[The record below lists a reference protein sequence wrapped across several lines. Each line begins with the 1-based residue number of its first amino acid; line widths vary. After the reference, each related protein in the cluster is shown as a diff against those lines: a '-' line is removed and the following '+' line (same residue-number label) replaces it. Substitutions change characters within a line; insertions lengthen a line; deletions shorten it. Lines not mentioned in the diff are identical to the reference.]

1 LLISCSFMYVPRVP
15 PRKRRPLAPRYGAA
29 RIELVEPLVPV
40 GAVRAHGTDRFPAF
54 FTFQVFDEE
63 LPYTVVLHVQTN
75 SQGSAPTGA
84 QVVPLPGGWD
94 WEQPLPAV
102 KTVLQ
107 EMELDDFVADAVGAV
122 VADAARISWRDALSE
137 DPAVREA
144 AQRRLQVAV
153 NAAKGYRQRRY
164 TPRGP
169 ALLEEVA
176 RVYTEAFMAGKNP
189 TVAVQ
194 EMRPP
199 TGYSTAAAWVRQA
212 RKAGLLPPAVK
223 GRPGWKEEP

>member
-1 LLISCSFMYVPRVP
+1 LLISCSFLYVLMVP
-15 PRKRRPLAPRYGAA
+15 PRKRQVLAPRYGVA
-29 RIELVEPLVPV
+29 RIELVEPLMPV
-40 GAVRAHGTDRFPAF
+40 KTLVAHGTAKFPAF
-54 FTFQVFDEE
+54 FTFQIVDSA

-84 QVVPLPGGWD
+84 QIVPLPGGWD

-102 KTVLQ
+102 KTVLH

-122 VADAARISWRDALSE
+122 VAEAERVPWRDALSD
-137 DPAVREA
+137 DPAVRDA
-144 AQRRLQVAV
+144 ALQQLQVAV
-153 NAAKGYRQRRY
+153 DAAAAYRQRRY

-176 RVYTEAFMAGKNP
+176 RVYTEAFKAGQNP

-194 EMRPP
+194 NMRPP

>member
-1 LLISCSFMYVPRVP
+1 MSCSFRYLSMVPQ
-15 PRKRRPLAPRYGAA
+15 RKRRLLAPRYGAS
-29 RIELVEPLVPV
+29 RIELVEPPV
-40 GAVRAHGTDRFPAF
+40 APETLSAHGTDKFPAF
-54 FTFQVFDEE
+54 FTFQIFDPE

-102 KTVLQ
+102 KTVMQ
-107 EMELDDFVADAVGAV
+107 EMELDDFVADAIGAV
-122 VADAARISWRDALSE
+122 VAEAEQVPWRDVLSE
-137 DPAVREA
+137 DPVVREA
-144 AQRRLQVAV
+144 ALQQLQVGI
-153 NAAKGYRQRRY
+153 NAAKAYRQRRY

-176 RVYTEAFMAGKNP
+176 RVYTEAFKAGQNP

-194 EMRPP
+194 NMRPP

>member
-1 LLISCSFMYVPRVP
+1 LLIACSYVYVPKVP
-15 PRKRRPLAPRYGAA
+15 PRKRRLLAPRYGVA
-29 RIELVEPLVPV
+29 RIELKAPLAPPNTL
-40 GAVRAHGTDRFPAF
+40 AAHGTDRFPAF
-54 FTFQVFDEE
+54 FTFEVSDEQF
-63 LPYTVVLHVQTN
+63 PYTIVLHVHTN
-75 SQGSAPTGA
+75 SRGSAPTGA

-107 EMELDDFVADAVGAV
+107 EMDVDEFVADAVGAV
-122 VADAARISWRDALSE
+122 VAEAERIPWRDVLSE
-137 DPAVREA
+137 DPAVREEA
-144 AQRRLQVAV
+144 LQQLQVAV
-153 NAAKGYRQRRY
+153 NAAKAYRQRRY

-176 RVYTEAFMAGKNP
+176 RVYTEAFRAGKNP
-189 TVAVQ
+189 TAAVQ
-194 EMRPP
+194 NMRPP

-223 GRPGWKEEP
+223 GRPGWKDEP